1 MKLTLREPMNGFT
14 HFLGIIFSVA
24 VLLLLPLR
32 NNGESSTVYQVSYII
47 FGTAMLLLFTASTLY
62 HWLPSEGKRLE
73 LLRKIDHIM
82 IFIFIAASYTPVCLI
97 SLKGVWGY
105 SILTVVWVAAAGGFF
120 MKILWLNAPRKLY
133 TGIYLLMGWVVI
145 AGIYPLI
152 NAFSSEGMMWLI
164 AEGIL
169 YTTGAVI
176 YAFKKPDPYPGVLG
190 FHEIFHIFILGGAF
204 CQFIVVY
211 KFVG

>member
-32 NNGESSTVYQVSYII
+32 NNGENSTVYQVSYII
-47 FGTAMLLLFTASTLY
+47 FRTAMLLLFTASTLY

-97 SLKGVWGY
+97 SLKGALGY
-105 SILTVVWVAAAGGFF
+105 PVLTVFWVAAAGGFF
-120 MKILWLNAPRKLY
+120 IEIFRLNNQRKLY

-152 NAFSSEGMMWLI
+152 NAFSYTGIMWLI

-176 YAFKKPDPYPGVLG
+176 YAFKQPNPNPGVLG
-190 FHEIFHIFILGGAF
+190 FNEIFHLFILGGAF
-204 CQFIVVY
+204 FRFFVVY
-211 KFVG
+211 KFAG